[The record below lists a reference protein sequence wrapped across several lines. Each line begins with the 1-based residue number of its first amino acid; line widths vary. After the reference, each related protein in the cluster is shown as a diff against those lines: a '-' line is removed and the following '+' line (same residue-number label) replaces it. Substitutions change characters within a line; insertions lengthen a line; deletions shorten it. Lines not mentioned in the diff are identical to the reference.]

1 MSFEGKL
8 FWLVHNTAFHWLFQ
22 VLKDPVLIEIVAMKM
37 KLDHGCKIEKKKRLF
52 LLSDVSIYWSYIP
65 FDISIIS

>member
-1 MSFEGKL
+1 M
-8 FWLVHNTAFHWLFQ
+8 
-22 VLKDPVLIEIVAMKM
+22 EIVAMKM